1 MHKQLSEKWLL
12 EDSAGKEEEDDEGG
26 RRRRRRRRRWDCTSV
41 TERVNE
47 RTRSLLTRFQ
57 YVDGQ
62 QVYEEGNE
70 SCASTLEG
78 TIDRTG

>member
-1 MHKQLSEKWLL
+1 MHNQLSEKCLL

-26 RRRRRRRRRWDCTSV
+26 RRRRRWDCTSV

>member
-1 MHKQLSEKWLL
+1 MHKQLSEKCLL

-26 RRRRRRRRRWDCTSV
+26 RRRRRWDCTSV